1 MQFQKNLA
9 NVLLKVIQLKISF
22 ILLNLQNKVLKIRFY
37 NLNKYLRN
45 NPKYKKLIDLL
56 LKLQIKAN

>member
-1 MQFQKNLA
+1 M
-9 NVLLKVIQLKISF
+9 KISF